1 MEVKNKMTKIKLENI
16 KNFEGSPSAKRLG
29 ELFLRP
35 IRCLR
40 SKEKISLYDLLH
52 YNEK

>member
-1 MEVKNKMTKIKLENI
+1 MELKY
-16 KNFEGSPSAKRLG
+16 FEDSFSAKRLG

-35 IRCLR
+35 IQCLH